1 MSFLG
6 GFEGA
11 VSLHHLSS
19 PSLHSTETFHPKK
32 KFRARVLWVD
42 MAVKTVGLTI
52 QKQVVSGRS
61 YHFEDLEIGDSFEGT
76 FLQVFAYTCTCT
88 CKLHRNTHGRR

>member
-6 GFEGA
+6 GFEGV
-11 VSLHHLSS
+11 VSLHHLPS

-32 KFRARVLWVD
+32 KFKARVLWVD
-42 MAVKTVGLTI
+42 MAVKTLGLTV

-61 YHFEDLEIGDSFEGT
+61 YQFEDMEIGDIFEGKYCFVYKVLT
-76 FLQVFAYTCTCT
+76 FNSLVGIG
-88 CKLHRNTHGRR
+88 KRL